1 MLTAKRNGFTLVE
14 CLVVIAIIVVM
25 IGLMLPATRRVNS
38 AAERSRCH
46 NHLKQM
52 MLALHNVHDSDSPYT
67 PNANKKRFPTGC
79 FGSPELNP
87 NERLSWMVE
96 LLPYIEEE
104 KLYQQFNLETAF
116 AGNQTLAQNMIKIYR
131 CDPSNLTPITHYVA
145 LSGIGL
151 DAASQPANTPG
162 NGFMGYDRITALDSI
177 KDGTSNTI
185 ALMETRSNLG
195 SWAQGGPSSLRAF
208 DPADLPIQGKDRPFG
223 GHEGGMNV
231 ALADGSIRFI
241 RDKVD
246 PQILAAA
253 ITIAGGESV
262 SITIE

>member
-1 MLTAKRNGFTLVE
+1 MLTAKRNGFSTVE
-14 CLVVIAIIVVM
+14 GLFVIGFIVIL
-25 IGLMLPATRRVNS
+25 IGLLLPSLGRVRYHS
-38 AAERSRCH
+38 DRTLCRS
-46 NHLKQM
+46 NLKQM
-52 MLALHNVHDSDSPYT
+52 MMALHNFHDASMLRI

-79 FGSPELNP
+79 LGSANLNP

-131 CDPSNLTPITHYVA
+131 CDQARSNPITQYVA

-151 DAASQPANTPG
+151 DAASQPANAPG

-208 DPADLPIQGKDRPFG
+208 DPTDLPIQGKDRPFG

-246 PQILAAA
+246 PQILATA

-262 SITIE
+262 NLD